1 MFYRASRRRV
11 SIDCGKELVTKQSH
25 KAECDIHNILSQY
38 RRTGIITH
46 VQAARPTYTDLPDGL
61 DFQAS
66 MNLILQA
73 QETFAALPA
82 RVRDHFRN
90 DPQAF
95 LAAFQDPSQADTLRG
110 FGLLKEKEADSRPPE
125 PPKEAPKE

>member
-1 MFYRASRRRV
+1 MFHRSRIRV
-11 SIDCGKELVTKQSH
+11 SHRGGGELVTKQSH

-38 RRTGIITH
+38 RRTGIISH

-73 QETFAALPA
+73 QETFAGLPA

-90 DPQAF
+90 DPARF
-95 LAAFQDPSQADTLRG
+95 LAAFQDESQVDTLRS
-110 FGLLKEKEADSRPPE
+110 FGLLKEKEATAASPE
-125 PPKEAPKE
+125 PPGEPAKG

>member
-1 MFYRASRRRV
+1 MFHRSRMRV
-11 SIDCGKELVTKQSH
+11 SHAGGGELVTKQSH
-25 KAECDIHNILSQY
+25 KAECDIHNILGQY

-46 VQAARPTYTDLPDGL
+46 VQAARPTYADLPDGL

-95 LAAFQDPSQADTLRG
+95 LAAFQDASQADTLRS
-110 FGLLKEKEADSRPPE
+110 FGLLKEKEADPRPSE
-125 PPKEAPKE
+125 PPTEAPKE

>member
-1 MFYRASRRRV
+1 MFHRARIRV
-11 SIDCGKELVTKQSH
+11 SQAGGGELVTKQSH
-25 KAECDIHNILSQY
+25 KAECDIHNILGQY

-46 VQAARPTYTDLPDGL
+46 VQAARPTYADLPDGL

-82 RVRDHFRN
+82 KVRDHFKN
-90 DPQAF
+90 DPGVF
-95 LAAFQDPSQADTLRG
+95 LAAFQDPAQDDVLRS
-110 FGLLKEKEADSRPPE
+110 FGLLKEKEASSRALE
-125 PPKEAPKE
+125 PPREASEG